1 MTLSERTKRNERI
14 REMRYV
20 EGMTCAEVGRLVG
33 LTHGRVSQIAPG
45 CVRVHRNERI
55 KELRYMDG
63 LSTRE
68 VAQRYGLS
76 RYTVG
81 LIAPGRPGKIDN
93 TAARA
98 AFIRSQ
104 KSASA
109 VARDLGWW
117 SGRHPEASRVLRT
130 LGISLTVGGG
140 TRTAQYRRFVD
151 AETLG
156 LIAQSIGV
164 EPWQVGC
171 QDA

>member
-1 MTLSERTKRNERI
+1 MTRTERTERNERI
-14 REMRYV
+14 RELRYE
-20 EGMTCAEVGRLVG
+20 EGMTCDEVGRLVG

-45 CVRVHRNERI
+45 CVRVHRDEKIR
-55 KELRYMDG
+55 ELRYMDG
-63 LSTRE
+63 LSTVE

-81 LIAPGRPGKIDN
+81 RIAPGRPGKIDN
-93 TAARA
+93 AAARA
-98 AFIRSQ
+98 AFLRSG

-109 VARDLGWW
+109 VARDLGWG
-117 SGRHPEASRVLRT
+117 SGRRPEASRVRKT
-130 LGISLTVGGG
+130 LGITMSRDGRGSS
-140 TRTAQYRRFVD
+140 QYRRFVD

-156 LIAQSIGV
+156 LIARSIGV